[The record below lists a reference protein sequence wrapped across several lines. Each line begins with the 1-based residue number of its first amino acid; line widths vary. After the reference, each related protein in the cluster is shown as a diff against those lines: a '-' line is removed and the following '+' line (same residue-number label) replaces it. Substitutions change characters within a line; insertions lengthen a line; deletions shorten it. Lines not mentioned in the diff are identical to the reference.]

1 MLKCPPTRMLR
12 SIAFLPLFCVH
23 AALAQQAPQPVLDT
37 ARALL
42 EREAAGLPGAVDIAL
57 GEFDP
62 ANQLPA
68 CAALEAFLPAGTRAW
83 GRISVG
89 IRCVSPVV
97 WTVYLPAHVAVMT
110 DYLVTTRPIRPGQ
123 IIGPEDVAAE
133 YGDLAAQP
141 SNALTDPARAI
152 GHHARHAVA
161 SGNTLRADM
170 LRLPPAIQQGQAV
183 KVVGSGPGFSV
194 TNEGRALNR
203 AAEGETV
210 RVRLPNGQVVT
221 GTARAGGVVE
231 LGF

>member
-1 MLKCPPTRMLR
+1 MLMPCLIRLLR
-12 SIAFLPLFCVH
+12 SIAFVPLFCAQV
-23 AALAQQAPQPVLDT
+23 ALAQQAPQPVLDA
-37 ARALL
+37 ARELL
-42 EREAAGLPGAVDIAL
+42 EREAAGLPGTVEISV
-57 GEFDP
+57 GQFDP

-68 CAALEAFLPAGTRAW
+68 CAALEAFLPVGTRAW

-89 IRCVSPVV
+89 IRCISPVV
-97 WTVYLPAHVAVMT
+97 WTVYLPARVAVVT

-123 IIGPEDVAAE
+123 IIGPQDVATE
-133 YGDLAAQP
+133 RGDLAAQP
-141 SNALTDPARAI
+141 SNTLTDPARAI
-152 GHHARHAVA
+152 GQHARYAVA

-170 LRLPPAIQQGQAV
+170 LRLPPAVQQGQAV
-183 KVVGSGPGFSV
+183 KVIGSGPGFSV

-231 LGF
+231 LAF

>member
-1 MLKCPPTRMLR
+1 MLKFRPTRLLR
-12 SIAFLPLFCVH
+12 AMAFVPLLCAHV
-23 AALAQQAPQPVLDT
+23 ALGQQAPQPVLET
-37 ARALL
+37 ARELL
-42 EREAAGLPGAVDIAL
+42 ARETAGLPGAVEISV
-57 GEFDP
+57 GPFDP

-68 CAALEAFLPAGTRAW
+68 CAALEAFLPVGTRAW

-97 WTVYLPAHVAVMT
+97 WTIYLPARIAIVT
-110 DYLVTTRPIRPGQ
+110 DYLVTIRPIRPGQ
-123 IIGPEDVAAE
+123 IIGPEDVAVE
-133 YGDLAAQP
+133 RGDLAAQP
-141 SNALTDPARAI
+141 SNTLTDPARAI
-152 GHHARHAVA
+152 GHHARYAVA

-170 LRLPPAIQQGQAV
+170 LRLPPAVQQGQAV
-183 KVVGSGPGFSV
+183 KVVGRGSGFSV